1 MPNQYANLLEKIER
15 QNSYSLKDKLEA
27 RYELSNAAATITSGI
42 KTNHKYLKVI
52 IALQLADLGY
62 QNSAS
67 LANLLRI
74 LM

>member
-27 RYELSNAAATITSGI
+27 RYELNSAAAAITSGI
-42 KTNHKYLKVI
+42 KTSHKYLKII
-52 IALQLADLGY
+52 IALQLANLGY

-67 LANLLRI
+67 LINLIKII
-74 LM
+74 L

>member
-1 MPNQYANLLEKIER
+1 MSNQYANLLEKIER

-27 RYELSNAAATITSGI
+27 RYELSNAAAVITSGI
-42 KTNHKYLKVI
+42 KANHKYLKVI

-62 QNSAS
+62 QNGAS
-67 LANLLRI
+67 LAHLLRI

>member
-27 RYELSNAAATITSGI
+27 RYELSNAAAAITSGI
-42 KTNHKYLKVI
+42 KANHKYLKVI

-67 LANLLRI
+67 LAHLLRI